1 MEYKLTTVR
10 VFVSD
15 WERAMRFY
23 VDTLEMV
30 ASYRSDDVGWA
41 QMETGE
47 GQLAVERVDVSDDE
61 GRALVGRFVGVSLQ
75 VPNIVATYKALAERG
90 VEFVGP
96 PERQPWGGILAHLR
110 DPDGNVLTL
119 LGSGR

>member
-61 GRALVGRFVGVSLQ
+61 GRVLVGRFVGVSLQ
-75 VPNIVATYKALAERG
+75 VPNIVATYKALAER
-90 VEFVGP
+90 
-96 PERQPWGGILAHLR
+96 
-110 DPDGNVLTL
+110 
-119 LGSGR
+119 

>member
-10 VFVSD
+10 VFVTD

-23 VDTLEMV
+23 VETLEMV
-30 ASYRSDDVGWA
+30 AAYRSDDVGWA
-41 QMETGE
+41 QMATGE
-47 GQLAVERVDVSDDE
+47 GQLAVERVNVSDDE
-61 GRALVGRFVGVSLQ
+61 GRALVGRFMAVSLQ
-75 VPNIVATYKALAERG
+75 VPNIVATYKKLVERG

-119 LGSGR
+119 LGSER